1 MSHVDLL
8 FSGDLILDVPQPEYW
23 LDGIAPLLRRAAL
36 AIGHLEVPHTRRAAQ
51 LHSDIAAPGAD
62 PAHVP
67 AMRHAGF
74 HAVSLAGNHIA
85 DCGADGI
92 ADTVAALDAAGI
104 AHSGAGADLT
114 TARTACVIE
123 RPSRRIAL
131 LSYNCV
137 GPVESWATDTRAGC
151 A

>member
-85 DCGADGI
+85 D
-92 ADTVAALDAAGI
+92 TVAALDAAGI
-104 AHSGAGADLT
+104 AHSGAGANLDA
-114 TARTACVIE
+114 AR
-123 RPSRRIAL
+123 RPCQLDAAGVRVAM

-137 GPVESWATDTRAGC
+137 GPEDEWATPT
-151 A
+151 